1 MNFTSTEEL
10 YASFLKHPSVCT
22 DSRKIT
28 PNCLFFALSGP
39 NFDGN
44 SFASAALEAGA
55 AYSIIDKPE
64 WYIDG
69 QTFLVPDVLTALQ
82 DLAKYHRS
90 QRNIPIISLTGSNGK
105 TTTKELIAAVLAQ
118 KFKVVATQ
126 GNLNNHIGVPLT
138 LLSMNSDT
146 EIGVVEMGANHQG
159 EIKSL
164 CDIAQPNYG
173 YITNFGK
180 AHLEG
185 FGGVEGV
192 IKGKS
197 ELYQAIAERNE
208 HIFYRAEDPIQE
220 EKLAHYT
227 NKTSI
232 DPGQFPEIELSQ
244 KEPTLV
250 LSWSGLSIKT
260 QLFGDYNFVN
270 LCAAIRIGTY
280 FGVPIQKIAEALSTY
295 TPNNNRS
302 QTLKRADYTLVLDAY
317 NANPSSMNA
326 ALQHLAQ
333 IDVPKKTVVLGDMFE
348 LGDTAAQEHQYIA
361 ELATSIGIDQ
371 VILVGHLFAGTT
383 TSAKTFR
390 DIEQLKSA
398 LSEIDLS
405 GHWVLIKGSRGMAL
419 ERLLEVI

>member
-1 MNFTSTEEL
+1 MIFTSTEEL
-10 YASFLKHPSVCT
+10 YATFLQHPSVCT
-22 DSRKIT
+22 DTRKIT

-44 SFASAALEAGA
+44 AFASAALESGA
-55 AYSIIDKPE
+55 SYAVIDKPE
-64 WYIDG
+64 YLID
-69 QTFLVPDVLTALQ
+69 QRTLYVPDVLTALQ
-82 DLAKYHRS
+82 ELAAHHRV
-90 QRNIPIISLTGSNGK
+90 QLNIPIISLTGSNGK

-118 KFKVVATQ
+118 KYEVTATV

-138 LLSMNSDT
+138 LLSMNQKT

-159 EIKSL
+159 EIKAL

-197 ELYQAIAERNE
+197 ELYQSLTSRAE
-208 HIFYRAEDPIQE
+208 HIFYRAQDPIQQ
-220 EKLAHYT
+220 EKLAHYVH
-227 NKTSI
+227 KTPI
-232 DPGQFPEIELSQ
+232 DAEEFPEIELSR

-250 LSWSGLSIKT
+250 ISWSGLSIKT
-260 QLFGDYNFVN
+260 QLFGDYNFIN

-280 FGVPIQKIAEALSTY
+280 FGVPIKQIAEALTTY

-302 QTLKRADYTLVLDAY
+302 QTLNRADYTLVLDAY
-317 NANPSSMNA
+317 NANPSSMTA
-326 ALQHLAQ
+326 ALQHLAH

-348 LGDTAAQEHQYIA
+348 LGDTAAQEHEQIA
-361 ELATSIGIDQ
+361 TRYFWWGITLRPLLQPPAHSLTSSR
-371 VILVGHLFAGTT
+371 LNPPYP
-383 TSAKTFR
+383 R
-390 DIEQLKSA
+390 
-398 LSEIDLS
+398 
-405 GHWVLIKGSRGMAL
+405 LIYPGNGC
-419 ERLLEVI
+419 

>member
-1 MNFTSTEEL
+1 MNFTSLEEL

-44 SFASAALEAGA
+44 TFASAALGTGA
-55 AYSIIDKPE
+55 AYSIIDKPDF
-64 WYIDG
+64 YIDG
-69 QTFLVPDVLTALQ
+69 QTLLVPDVLTALQ
-82 DLAKYHRS
+82 DLAKHHRN
-90 QRNIPIISLTGSNGK
+90 RLNIPIISLTGSNGK

-138 LLSMNSDT
+138 LLSMSTDT

-159 EIKSL
+159 EIKML
-164 CDIAQPNYG
+164 CGMAQPNFG

-197 ELYQAIAERNE
+197 ELYQAITERHE

-220 EKLAHYT
+220 EKLANYA

-232 DPGQFPEIELSQ
+232 DPGQFPEIELSR

-260 QLFGDYNFVN
+260 QLFGDYNFIN

-302 QTLKRADYTLVLDAY
+302 QTLKRDQYTLVLDAY
-317 NANPSSMNA
+317 NANPSSMSA
-326 ALQHLAQ
+326 ALKHLSQ
-333 IDVPKKTVVLGDMFE
+333 IEAPKKTAILGDMFE
-348 LGDTAAQEHQYIA
+348 LGSTAAEEHQYIA

-371 VILVGHLFAGTT
+371 VILVGNHFAGTN
-383 TSAKTFR
+383 TSAKTFS
-390 DIEQLKSA
+390 DIEQLKIA
-398 LSEIDLS
+398 LADMDLS
-405 GHWVLIKGSRGMAL
+405 NHWVLIKGSRGMAL

>member
-1 MNFTSTEEL
+1 MIFTSTEEL
-10 YASFLKHPSVCT
+10 YATFLQHPSVCT
-22 DSRKIT
+22 DTRKIT
-28 PNCLFFALSGP
+28 TNCLFFALSGP

-44 SFASAALEAGA
+44 TFASAALESGA
-55 AYSIIDKPE
+55 SYAVIDKPE
-64 WYIDG
+64 YLID
-69 QTFLVPDVLTALQ
+69 QRTLYVPDVLTALQ
-82 DLAKYHRS
+82 ELAAHHRV
-90 QRNIPIISLTGSNGK
+90 QLNIPIISLTGSNGK

-118 KFKVVATQ
+118 KYEVTATV

-138 LLSMNSDT
+138 LLSMNQKT

-159 EIKSL
+159 EIKAL

-197 ELYQAIAERNE
+197 ELYQSLTSRAE
-208 HIFYRAEDPIQE
+208 HIFYRVQDPIQQ
-220 EKLAHYT
+220 EKLAHYAH
-227 NKTSI
+227 KTPI
-232 DPGQFPEIELSQ
+232 DAEEFPEIELSR

-250 LSWSGLSIKT
+250 ISWSGLSIKT
-260 QLFGDYNFVN
+260 QLFGDYNFIN

-280 FGVPIQKIAEALSTY
+280 FGVPIKQIAEALTTY

-317 NANPSSMNA
+317 NANPSSMTA

-348 LGDTAAQEHQYIA
+348 LGDTATQEHEQIA
-361 ELATSIGIDQ
+361 TLATSLGFDQ
-371 VILVGHLFAGTT
+371 VFLVGHHFAATAST
-383 TSAKTFR
+383 AHTFT
-390 DIEQLKSA
+390 DIESLKSA
-398 LSEIDLS
+398 LSQVDLS
-405 GHWVLIKGSRGMAL
+405 GQWVLIKGSRGMAL
-419 ERLLEVI
+419 ERVLDVI

>member
-1 MNFTSTEEL
+1 VIFTSTEEL
-10 YASFLKHPSVCT
+10 YATFLQHPSVCT
-22 DSRKIT
+22 DTRKIT

-44 SFASAALEAGA
+44 TFASAALESGA
-55 AYSIIDKPE
+55 SYAVIDKPE
-64 WYIDG
+64 YLID
-69 QTFLVPDVLTALQ
+69 QRTLYVPDVLTALQ
-82 DLAKYHRS
+82 ELAAHHRV
-90 QRNIPIISLTGSNGK
+90 QLNIPIISLTGSNGK

-118 KFKVVATQ
+118 KYEVTATV

-138 LLSMNSDT
+138 LLSMNQKT

-159 EIKSL
+159 EIKAL

-197 ELYQAIAERNE
+197 ELYQSLTSRAE
-208 HIFYRAEDPIQE
+208 HIFYRVQDPIQQ
-220 EKLAHYT
+220 EKLAHYAH
-227 NKTSI
+227 KTPI
-232 DPGQFPEIELSQ
+232 DAEEFPEIELSR

-250 LSWSGLSIKT
+250 ISWSGLSIKT
-260 QLFGDYNFVN
+260 QLFGDYNFIN

-280 FGVPIQKIAEALSTY
+280 FGVPIKQIAEALTTY

-317 NANPSSMNA
+317 NANPSSMTA

-348 LGDTAAQEHQYIA
+348 LGDTATQEHEQIA
-361 ELATSIGIDQ
+361 TLATSLGFDQ
-371 VILVGHLFAGTT
+371 VFLVGHHFAATAST
-383 TSAKTFR
+383 AHTFT
-390 DIEQLKSA
+390 DIESLKSA
-398 LSEIDLS
+398 LSQVDLS
-405 GHWVLIKGSRGMAL
+405 GQWVLIKGSRGMAL
-419 ERLLEVI
+419 ERVLDVI

>member
-1 MNFTSTEEL
+1 
-10 YASFLKHPSVCT
+10 
-22 DSRKIT
+22 
-28 PNCLFFALSGP
+28 LFFALSGP

-44 SFASAALEAGA
+44 AFASAALESGA
-55 AYSIIDKPE
+55 SYAVIDKPE
-64 WYIDG
+64 YLID
-69 QTFLVPDVLTALQ
+69 QRTLYVPDVLTALQ
-82 DLAKYHRS
+82 ELAAHHRV
-90 QRNIPIISLTGSNGK
+90 QLNIPIISLTGSNGK

-118 KFKVVATQ
+118 KYEVTATV

-138 LLSMNSDT
+138 LLSMNQKT

-159 EIKSL
+159 EIKAL

-197 ELYQAIAERNE
+197 ELYQSLTSRAE
-208 HIFYRAEDPIQE
+208 HIFYRAQDPIQQ
-220 EKLAHYT
+220 EKLAHYAH
-227 NKTSI
+227 KTPI
-232 DPGQFPEIELSQ
+232 DAEEFPEIELSR

-250 LSWSGLSIKT
+250 ISWSGLSIKT
-260 QLFGDYNFVN
+260 KLFGDYNFIN

-280 FGVPIQKIAEALSTY
+280 FGVPIKQIAEALTTY

-317 NANPSSMNA
+317 NANPSSMTA

-348 LGDTAAQEHQYIA
+348 LGDTAAQEHEQIA
-361 ELATSIGIDQ
+361 TLATSLGFDQ
-371 VILVGHLFAGTT
+371 VFLVGHHFAATAST
-383 TSAKTFR
+383 ARTFT
-390 DIEQLKSA
+390 DIESLKSA
-398 LSEIDLS
+398 LSQVDLS
-405 GHWVLIKGSRGMAL
+405 GQWVLIKGSRGMAL
-419 ERLLEVI
+419 ERVLDVI